1 VSAPPK
7 PKNLILELLLAARGA
22 PLSAR
27 DAIQACSLFDIA
39 ESSVRVAL
47 VRLSSAGLIEGAGRG
62 SYRLGAQA
70 VELAGDVGSWREA
83 EARVRP
89 WVGGYVAVH
98 CAALGRSD
106 RVALRAR
113 TRALHMLGFEEL
125 ERALYIRPDNLV
137 GGVAAIR
144 RRLHVLGLEPAANV
158 FLANDFDAAR
168 EARAH
173 GLWDGKAL
181 TASYRQTRQ
190 HLKRWLDDADELEPD
205 VAAREA
211 FLLGS
216 RAIRQ
221 VVFDPLLPEPLVDV
235 GERHAFVDAVRRFD
249 QAGRAIWQRLF
260 ASRDMAPALTQ
271 PLPATLAH

>member
-1 VSAPPK
+1 MSAPPK

-22 PLSAR
+22 PLSAQ

-39 ESSVRVAL
+39 QSNVRVAL

-62 SYRLGAQA
+62 SYRLGEQA
-70 VELAGDVGSWREA
+70 VELAGDVATWREA

-89 WVGGYVAVH
+89 WAGGYIAVH

-113 TRALHMLGFEEL
+113 TRAFHMLGFEEL
-125 ERALYIRPDNLV
+125 ERGLHIRPDSLA
-137 GGVAAIR
+137 GGIEAIR
-144 RRLHVLGLEPAANV
+144 KRLHVLGLEPAANI
-158 FLANDFDAAR
+158 FLANEFDAAR
-168 EARAH
+168 EGRARA
-173 GLWDGKAL
+173 LWDGQAL

-190 HLKRWLDDADELEPD
+190 HLKRWLDAAGELEPD

-235 GERHAFVDAVRRFD
+235 DERHGFVAAVRQFE
-249 QAGRAIWQRLF
+249 QAGRAIWQRFF
-260 ASRDMAPALTQ
+260 ASRDMTPAAPQ
-271 PLPATLAH
+271 PLPVPLAH

>member
-1 VSAPPK
+1 MSAPPK

-22 PLSAR
+22 PLSAQ

-39 ESSVRVAL
+39 ESNVRVAL

-70 VELAGDVGSWREA
+70 TELAGDVATWREA
-83 EARVRP
+83 EGRVRP
-89 WVGGYVAVH
+89 WAGGYVAVH

-125 ERALYIRPDNLV
+125 ERALYIRPDNLA
-137 GGVAAIR
+137 GGIEAIR
-144 RRLHVLGLEPAANV
+144 KRLHVLGLESAANI
-158 FLANDFDAAR
+158 FQANEFDTTR
-168 EARAH
+168 EARARA
-173 GLWDGKAL
+173 LWDGKAL

-190 HLKRWLDDADELEPD
+190 HLQRWLDDADELEPD

-216 RAIRQ
+216 RSIRQ
-221 VVFDPLLPEPLVDV
+221 VVFDPLLPEPLIDL
-235 GERHAFVDAVRRFD
+235 GERHAFVTAVRQFEL
-249 QAGRAIWQRLF
+249 AGRAIWQRFF
-260 ASRDMAPALTQ
+260 ASRDMTPAAPQ
-271 PLPATLAH
+271 PLPVALAH